1 MEIKE
6 IQQGISKLGLTL
18 EKTSKEKLDKSRV
31 NEFIGTL
38 STEIL
43 VKLNAKAPA
52 GMKAV
57 PLTTSD
63 KNK

>member
-1 MEIKE
+1 MDIKE
-6 IQQGISKLGLTL
+6 IQQGLGKLGLTI
-18 EKTSKEKLDKSRV
+18 EKTNKTKLDKSRV

-43 VKLNAKAPA
+43 VKLNAKAPP
-52 GMKAV
+52 GMKQV